1 MQVNYGNQ
9 YLKLVRDLVGWLA
22 DKGVPE
28 YSSKF
33 SRRDY
38 TLHQHIVL
46 LVLRSRGA

>member
-1 MQVNYGNQ
+1 MQVNYGNNS
-9 YLKLVRDLVGWLA
+9 YLKLVVDLVEWLG

-33 SRRDY
+33 SRKDH

-46 LVLRSRGA
+46 LVQQRK